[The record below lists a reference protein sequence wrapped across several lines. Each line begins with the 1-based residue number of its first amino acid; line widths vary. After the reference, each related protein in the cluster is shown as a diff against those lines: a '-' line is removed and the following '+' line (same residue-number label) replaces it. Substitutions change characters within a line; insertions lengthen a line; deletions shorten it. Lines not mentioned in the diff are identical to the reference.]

1 MKYVSEVID
10 PVVEDLVHD
19 ILSEMPP
26 NPVDFAIAWLR
37 KRSGGA
43 APSGGAATA
52 PKRLSFAGEN
62 THLKSELTK
71 MTGFVE
77 EIGEIVRAEIAAEEA
92 DKKSDAS
99 SEEEDDD
106 DDELD
111 EEPAPRSNG
120 NIPRQSVSAE
130 AYGAWNKMKMVDL
143 PVFKK
148 TEEQK
153 TRLTSVL
160 SLTFLFSSLEDQ
172 ELSVILDAVQE
183 KEFVDEQIIK
193 EGDDGDCLYVVEKG
207 SLECQKM
214 IDGKETL
221 VKTCVEGDVFG
232 ELALLY
238 NCPRAAS
245 VNAVGRCLC
254 WRLDRQTFNQVV
266 KQAHQKRSEMYDDFV
281 QEVALFS
288 TMDQA
293 ERSRIVECFKIVRY
307 KKGDVV
313 VKQGEE
319 GNRFY
324 LVEEGTLV
332 ARKTRP
338 GEDEQDVLNYKVGD
352 YFGELSLLKNQPR
365 AASVLV
371 TSEKAKLIWMDRR
384 TFTKMLGPVQSI
396 LEARAASYT

>member
-19 ILSEMPP
+19 ILSDMPP

-43 APSGGAATA
+43 AASGAAAA

-62 THLKSELTK
+62 IQLKSDLTK

-77 EIGEIVRAEIAAEEA
+77 EIGEIVAAEAAAEA
-92 DKKSDAS
+92 DAS

-106 DDELD
+106 DELD
-111 EEPAPRSNG
+111 EPPPPRSG
-120 NIPRQSVSAE
+120 AGPRQSVSAE
-130 AYGAWNKMKMVDL
+130 AYGAWNKMKIVDL
-143 PVFKK
+143 PVYKK
-148 TEEQK
+148 TDEEK
-153 TRLTSVL
+153 TRLTAVL
-160 SLTFLFSSLEDQ
+160 SLTFLFSSLEDKD
-172 ELSVILDAVQE
+172 LDVILDAVQA
-183 KEFVDEQIIK
+183 KEFEDEQIIK

-214 IDGKETL
+214 IDGKDTL

-288 TMDQA
+288 TMEQA

-338 GEDEQDVLNYKVGD
+338 GEEEQDVLDYNPGD

-384 TFTKMLGPVQSI
+384 TFTKMLGPVQGV
-396 LEARAASYT
+396 LEARAAAYK